1 MKKIERILILLLAA
15 LVALT
20 LCSAALAESGSD
32 DGSAE
37 ATEEPVAVGAPE
49 GGSEDGDDSG
59 ITTGATD
66 VSATENPYS
75 IGLFVTDGE
84 GNRINDSGAMSC
96 VGGNVNLYIKNE
108 YLITAKYY
116 LGSEIIDTEDRLI
129 LGVEGGEEYVTLE
142 GNTIR
147 LAPAPEP
154 YTFKIRI
161 VDKNK
166 DSGETDFAIGIRRF
180 KVDLPDLLVGFIGI
194 YVLVNAIRGKGSLFS
209 DEFIYEEK
217 KPKFKRIMRLLS
229 AVTAVAFIAA
239 SVIGVCFSYAPWA
252 SLVRYICFGIGVA
265 ALIAM
270 IIVNAKLTDKEKR
283 HKARQTALSGGPTNS
298 AAAFEFDEDE
308 PTIDDVLAEREREEN
323 ARNN

>member
-15 LVALT
+15 LVCLT
-20 LCSAALAESGSD
+20 LCTAAFAADSAGSGEGSD
-32 DGSAE
+32 GEGS
-37 ATEEPVAVGAPE
+37 TV
-49 GGSEDGDDSG
+49 
-59 ITTGATD
+59 TTGETE
-66 VSATENPYS
+66 VQPTENPYS

-84 GNRINDSGAMSC
+84 GNRINDYGAMSC

-108 YLITAKYY
+108 YLLNAKYY
-116 LGSEIIDTEDRLI
+116 YGNEIIDTEDQLI

-154 YTFKIRI
+154 YTFKVKI
-161 VDKNK
+161 VDKTK
-166 DSGETDFAIGIRRF
+166 ESGESDFSIGIRRF

-209 DEFIYEEK
+209 DEFILEDK
-217 KPKFKRIMRLLS
+217 KAKFKTIMRILS
-229 AVTAVAFIAA
+229 AVTAAAFIAA
-239 SVIGVCFSYAPWA
+239 AVIGICYSYTPW
-252 SLVRYICFGIGVA
+252 STLVRYICFGVGVA

-270 IIVNAKLTDKEKR
+270 IVVNAKLTDKEKR
-283 HKARQTALSGGPTNS
+283 HKARQTALSGGPSNS

-323 ARNN
+323 AENKD